1 MVKKKQTKKDKPK
14 GNIIPP
20 ENITGYPKKKP
31 CNCPAE
37 ILSKTAGGGKRS
49 AS

>member
-1 MVKKKQTKKDKPK
+1 MVKKAKVKAPQRRPDF
-14 GNIIPP
+14 IQP
-20 ENITGYPKKKP
+20 ESQTGYPKKKP

-37 ILSKTAGGGKRS
+37 ILSKTAGGGKAS